1 MRVLS
6 ISQINFFLKSLIEGD
21 GRLTDIYAA
30 GEISNFTDHYRS
42 GHLYFSLKDEK
53 SVIKA
58 VMFSSAARRLRFR
71 PKDGM
76 RVIVRGRVSIY
87 EPSGQ
92 YQFYVEEMQPDGL
105 GALNLAFE
113 QMKEKLSK
121 EGLFSEEFKKPVPRF
136 PERIGIITS
145 PTGAAVQDM
154 LNILSRR
161 WPAAELI
168 FCPVLVQGESSPAQ
182 LSEAVQLMNEKR
194 CADVILIGRG
204 GGSAEDLAAFND
216 ERLART
222 IFASKIP
229 VISAVGH
236 ETDFTI
242 CDFVADLR
250 APTPSAAAELAV
262 PDANEVRMQLQ
273 LRTDRMKKA
282 MGSILDDRRQQLD
295 TVSSAR
301 LLREPSALLDPRKIQ
316 LHTVLQ
322 RLTASAQRRWTTE
335 NARLTDLSGRLDAM
349 SPLKV
354 IARGYA
360 VLTHEDGHVVRSV
373 QEAELHETLTAR
385 VSDGTLRLS
394 VQNKEKSEIQ
404 NGDGKKGLTYG
415 KKETE
420 L

>member
-6 ISQINFFLKSLIEGD
+6 ITQINYFLKSLIEGD
-21 GRLTDIYAA
+21 GRLTDIYAS

-58 VMFSSAARRLRFR
+58 VMFSGAARRLRFR

-76 RVIVRGRVSIY
+76 RVIVRGRVSVY

-105 GALNLAFE
+105 GALSLAFE

-121 EGLFSEEFKKPVPRF
+121 EGLFSEEYKKPIPRF
-136 PERIGIITS
+136 PQRVGIITS

-161 WPAAELI
+161 WPAAELV
-168 FCPVLVQGESSPAQ
+168 FCPVLVQGDGAPKQ
-182 LSEAVQLMNEKR
+182 LIDAVRLMNEKDA
-194 CADVILIGRG
+194 ADVILIGRG

-216 ERLART
+216 EGLARA
-222 IFASKIP
+222 IFASHIP

-262 PDANEVRMQLQ
+262 PDGAEVRMQLDMLTQ
-273 LRTDRMKKA
+273 RMRQAEESLLNYNRQMLDTVASARVLREPEALLLTQ
-282 MGSILDDRRQQLD
+282 RQQLES
-295 TVSSAR
+295 VM
-301 LLREPSALLDPRKIQ
+301 
-316 LHTVLQ
+316 Q
-322 RLTASAQRRWTTE
+322 RLKAAGKNRTMMAVAQLTE
-335 NARLTDLSGRLDAM
+335 LSGRLDAM

-354 IARGYA
+354 LSRGYA
-360 VLTHEDGHVVRSV
+360 ILSHEDGSTVSAVRDIEPGEVLSAKLV
-373 QEAELHETLTAR
+373 
-385 VSDGTLRLS
+385 DGTLRVS
-394 VQNKEKSEIQ
+394 VLDIEEDRTDAAQ
-404 NGDGKKGLTYG
+404 
-415 KKETE
+415 
-420 L
+420 

>member
-1 MRVLS
+1 MRVLT
-6 ISQINFFLKSLIEGD
+6 ISQINVFLKSLIEGD

-53 SVIKA
+53 SVLKA
-58 VMFSSAARRLRFR
+58 VMFSSAARRLRFK
-71 PKDGM
+71 PGDGM
-76 RVIVRGRVSIY
+76 RVIVRGRVSVY

-105 GALNLAFE
+105 GALSLAFE
-113 QMKEKLSK
+113 QMKAKLEA
-121 EGLFSEEFKKPVPRF
+121 EGLFRAEFKKPIPRF
-136 PERIGIITS
+136 PMRVGVITS

-154 LNILSRR
+154 RNILARR

-168 FCPVLVQGESSPAQ
+168 FCPVLVQGEGAPAQ
-182 LSEAVQLMNEKR
+182 LAAAVREMNRRR

-216 ERLART
+216 EALARAV
-222 IFASKIP
+222 FASEIP

-262 PDANEVRMQLQ
+262 PDRAEIAQQAQELVRRMKSAVQSGLDERRQLLDTACAAAVLRDPAALLDAREMQLDGAVQ
-273 LRTDRMKKA
+273 ALKTAQERLWLRERERL
-282 MGSILDDRRQQLD
+282 SSL
-295 TVSSAR
+295 SAR
-301 LLREPSALLDPRKIQ
+301 LD
-316 LHTVLQ
+316 
-322 RLTASAQRRWTTE
+322 
-335 NARLTDLSGRLDAM
+335 GM

-354 IARGYA
+354 MARGYA
-360 VLTHEDGHVVRSV
+360 ALSDQAGRPVRSV
-373 QEAELHETLTAR
+373 RDVSPGDGVRAQFSDGALELT
-385 VSDGTLRLS
+385 VSD
-394 VQNKEKSEIQ
+394 VAAWSEQ
-404 NGDGKKGLTYG
+404 
-415 KKETE
+415 
-420 L
+420 

>member
-1 MRVLS
+1 MRVLT
-6 ISQINFFLKSLIEGD
+6 ISQINVFLKSLIEGD

-53 SVIKA
+53 SVLKA
-58 VMFSSAARRLRFR
+58 VMFSSAARRLRFK
-71 PKDGM
+71 PGDGM
-76 RVIVRGRVSIY
+76 RVIVRGRVSVY

-113 QMKEKLSK
+113 QMKAKLEA
-121 EGLFSEEFKKPVPRF
+121 EGLFRAEFKKPIPRF
-136 PERIGIITS
+136 PMRIGVITS

-154 LNILSRR
+154 RNILARR

-168 FCPVLVQGESSPAQ
+168 FCPVLVQGEGAPAQ
-182 LSEAVQLMNEKR
+182 LTAAVREMNRRR

-216 ERLART
+216 EALARAV
-222 IFASKIP
+222 FASEIP

-262 PDANEVRMQLQ
+262 PDRAEIALQAQGLVR
-273 LRTDRMKKA
+273 RMRSA
-282 MGSILDDRRQQLD
+282 VQSGLDDRRQLLDTACAAAVLRGPAALLGTRKMQLD
-295 TVSSAR
+295 GAVQALKTAQERLWLRERERLSSLSAR
-301 LLREPSALLDPRKIQ
+301 LD
-316 LHTVLQ
+316 
-322 RLTASAQRRWTTE
+322 
-335 NARLTDLSGRLDAM
+335 GM

-354 IARGYA
+354 MARGYA
-360 VLTHEDGHVVRSV
+360 ALSDQAGRPVRSV
-373 QEAELHETLTAR
+373 RDVSSGDGVRAR
-385 VSDGTLRLS
+385 LSDGALELTVS
-394 VQNKEKSEIQ
+394 GAAAKEE
-404 NGDGKKGLTYG
+404 
-415 KKETE
+415 
-420 L
+420 

>member
-1 MRVLS
+1 MRVLT
-6 ISQINFFLKSLIEGD
+6 ISQINVFLKSLIEGD

-53 SVIKA
+53 SVLKA
-58 VMFSSAARRLRFR
+58 VMFSSAARRLRFK
-71 PKDGM
+71 PGDGM
-76 RVIVRGRVSIY
+76 RVIVRGRVSVY

-113 QMKEKLSK
+113 QMKVKLEA
-121 EGLFSEEFKKPVPRF
+121 EGLFRAEFKKPIPRF
-136 PERIGIITS
+136 PMRIGVITS

-154 LNILSRR
+154 RNILARR

-168 FCPVLVQGESSPAQ
+168 FCPVLVQGEGAPAQ
-182 LSEAVQLMNEKR
+182 LTAAVREMNRRR

-216 ERLART
+216 EALARAV
-222 IFASKIP
+222 FASEIP

-262 PDANEVRMQLQ
+262 PDRAEIALQAQGLVR
-273 LRTDRMKKA
+273 RMRSA
-282 MGSILDDRRQQLD
+282 VQSGLDDRRQLLDTACAAAVLRGPAALLGTRKMQLD
-295 TVSSAR
+295 GAVQALKTAQERLWMRERERLSSLSAR
-301 LLREPSALLDPRKIQ
+301 LD
-316 LHTVLQ
+316 
-322 RLTASAQRRWTTE
+322 
-335 NARLTDLSGRLDAM
+335 GM

-354 IARGYA
+354 MARGYA
-360 VLTHEDGHVVRSV
+360 ALSDQAGRPVRSV
-373 QEAELHETLTAR
+373 RDVSPGDGVRARLSDGALELT
-385 VSDGTLRLS
+385 VSDVAARPE
-394 VQNKEKSEIQ
+394 Q
-404 NGDGKKGLTYG
+404 
-415 KKETE
+415 
-420 L
+420 

>member
-6 ISQINFFLKSLIEGD
+6 VTQINYFLKSLIEGD

-58 VMFSSAARRLRFR
+58 VMFSGAARRLRFR
-71 PKDGM
+71 PKDGL
-76 RVIVRGRVSIY
+76 RVIVRGRVSVY

-92 YQFYVEEMQPDGL
+92 YQFYVEEMQPDGI

-113 QMKEKLSK
+113 QLKEKLSK
-121 EGLFSEEFKKPVPRF
+121 EGLFSTEHKKPLPAF
-136 PERIGIITS
+136 PQRIGVITS

-154 LNILSRR
+154 MQILARR
-161 WPAAELI
+161 WPAAEI
-168 FCPVLVQGESSPAQ
+168 VFCPVLVQGDDAPKQ
-182 LSEAVQLMNEKR
+182 LTEAVRRMNQLN

-216 ERLART
+216 EGLARA
-222 IFASKIP
+222 IFASDIP

-262 PDANEVRMQLQ
+262 PDQTEIRLQ
-273 LRTDRMKKA
+273 LKMQTERLRQA
-282 MGSILDDRRQQLD
+282 AERLLDYNRQRLD
-295 TVSSAR
+295 TLASAR
-301 LLREPSALLDPRKIQ
+301 VLRDPAAVLPDRKARFQ
-316 LHTVLQ
+316 AVTQ
-322 RLTASAQRRWTTE
+322 RLLAAGMQKTMSEKENLAALSA
-335 NARLTDLSGRLDAM
+335 RLDAM

-354 IARGYA
+354 LQRGYA
-360 VLTHEDGHVVRSV
+360 IVSDANGKTISSV
-373 QEAELHETLTAR
+373 QET
-385 VSDGTLRLS
+385 SIDDKLS
-394 VQNKEKSEIQ
+394 VRVKDGQLYVSVLNTEK
-404 NGDGKKGLTYG
+404 DT
-415 KKETE
+415 
-420 L
+420 

>member
-6 ISQINFFLKSLIEGD
+6 VTQINYFLKSLIEGD
-21 GRLTDIYAA
+21 GRLTDIYAS

-76 RVIVRGRVSIY
+76 RVIVRGRVSVY

-105 GALNLAFE
+105 GALSLAFE

-121 EGLFSEEFKKPVPRF
+121 EGLFAEENKKPIPRF
-136 PERIGIITS
+136 PNRIGIITS

-161 WPAAELI
+161 WPVAELV
-168 FCPVLVQGESSPAQ
+168 FCPVLVQGDGAPEQ
-182 LSEAVQLMNEKR
+182 LTQAVRSLNEANNV
-194 CADVILIGRG
+194 DVILIGRG

-216 ERLART
+216 EQLARA
-222 IFASKIP
+222 IHASKIP

-262 PDANEVRMQLQ
+262 PDCTEIAMQLKMFSKR
-273 LRTDRMKKA
+273 LRQVEE
-282 MGSILDDRRQQLD
+282 GILNYSRQKLD
-295 TVSSAR
+295 AVASAR
-301 LLREPSALLDPRKIQ
+301 VLREPATLLTVHKTQ
-316 LHTVLQ
+316 LEVLVH
-322 RLTASAQRRWTTE
+322 RLQTAERSRTADAKEQLAE
-335 NARLTDLSGRLDAM
+335 LSGRLDAM

-354 IARGYA
+354 LSRGYA
-360 VLTHEDGHVVRSV
+360 ILSDEDGRVVTSTGAVRCGDILSAKLRDGSL
-373 QEAELHETLTAR
+373 QLT
-385 VSDGTLRLS
+385 VSD
-394 VQNKEKSEIQ
+394 VEK
-404 NGDGKKGLTYG
+404 D
-415 KKETE
+415 ET
-420 L
+420 

>member
-1 MRVLS
+1 MRVLT
-6 ISQINFFLKSLIEGD
+6 ISQINVFLKSLIEGD

-53 SVIKA
+53 SVLKA
-58 VMFSSAARRLRFR
+58 VMFSSAARRLRFK
-71 PKDGM
+71 PGDGM
-76 RVIVRGRVSIY
+76 RVIVCGRVSVY

-105 GALNLAFE
+105 GALSLAFE
-113 QMKEKLSK
+113 QMKAKLEA
-121 EGLFSEEFKKPVPRF
+121 EGLFRAEFKKPIPRF
-136 PERIGIITS
+136 PMRVGVITS

-154 LNILSRR
+154 RNILARR

-168 FCPVLVQGESSPAQ
+168 FCPVLVQGEGAPAQ
-182 LSEAVQLMNEKR
+182 LAEAVREMNRRR

-216 ERLART
+216 EALARAV
-222 IFASKIP
+222 FASEIP

-262 PDANEVRMQLQ
+262 PDRAEIAQQAQELVR
-273 LRTDRMKKA
+273 RMRSA
-282 MGSILDDRRQQLD
+282 VQSGLDDRRQLLDTACAAAVLRGPAALLGAQKIQLD
-295 TVSSAR
+295 GAVQALKTAQERLWLRERERLSSLSAR
-301 LLREPSALLDPRKIQ
+301 LD
-316 LHTVLQ
+316 
-322 RLTASAQRRWTTE
+322 
-335 NARLTDLSGRLDAM
+335 GM

-354 IARGYA
+354 MARGYA
-360 VLTHEDGHVVRSV
+360 ALSDQAGRPVRSV
-373 QEAELHETLTAR
+373 RDVSPGDGVRARLSDGALELT
-385 VSDGTLRLS
+385 VSDVAARPE
-394 VQNKEKSEIQ
+394 Q
-404 NGDGKKGLTYG
+404 
-415 KKETE
+415 
-420 L
+420 

>member
-6 ISQINFFLKSLIEGD
+6 ITQINFFLKSLIEGD

-53 SVIKA
+53 SVLKA
-58 VMFSSAARRLRFR
+58 VMFSNAARRLRFK

-76 RVIVRGRVSIY
+76 RVIVRGRVSVY

-92 YQFYVEEMQPDGL
+92 YQFYVEGMQPDGL
-105 GALNLAFE
+105 GALSLAFE

-121 EGLFSEEFKKPVPRF
+121 EGLFDEEYKKPIPRF
-136 PERIGIITS
+136 PARIGIITS
-145 PTGAAVQDM
+145 PTGAAVRDM

-168 FCPVLVQGESSPAQ
+168 FCPVLVQGEGAPAQ
-182 LSEAVQLMNEKR
+182 LTAAVQEMNAKR

-216 ERLART
+216 ETLART

-229 VISAVGH
+229 IISAVGH

-262 PDANEVRMQLQ
+262 PDRYEVCTQLDM
-273 LRTDRMKKA
+273 LTRRMKNA
-282 MGSILDDRRQQLD
+282 AENGINDRRQALD
-295 TVSSAR
+295 AVAASKVLRDPQAMLRARQTELRAVMQALRSAEQHR
-301 LLREPSALLDPRKIQ
+301 WMQEKENFSA
-316 LHTVLQ
+316 
-322 RLTASAQRRWTTE
+322 
-335 NARLTDLSGRLDAM
+335 LSGRLDAM

-354 IARGYA
+354 MARGYA
-360 VLTHEDGHVVRSV
+360 ALSDETGSPVRSV
-373 QEAELHETLTAR
+373 RDVQIGDTVRAR
-385 VSDGTLRLS
+385 LADGTLRLT
-394 VQNKEKSEIQ
+394 V
-404 NGDGKKGLTYG
+404 
-415 KKETE
+415 TE
-420 L
+420 AQEEA

>member
-6 ISQINFFLKSLIEGD
+6 VTQINYFLKSLIEGD

-58 VMFSSAARRLRFR
+58 VMFSGAARRLRFR
-71 PKDGM
+71 PKDGL
-76 RVIVRGRVSIY
+76 RVIVRGRVSVY

-92 YQFYVEEMQPDGL
+92 YQFYVEEMQPDGI

-113 QMKEKLSK
+113 QLKEKLSK
-121 EGLFSEEFKKPVPRF
+121 EGLFSTEHKKPLPAF
-136 PERIGIITS
+136 PQRIGVITS

-154 LNILSRR
+154 MQILARR
-161 WPAAELI
+161 WPAAEI
-168 FCPVLVQGESSPAQ
+168 VFCPVLVQGDGAPKQ
-182 LSEAVQLMNEKR
+182 LTEAVRRMNQLN

-216 ERLART
+216 EGLARA
-222 IFASKIP
+222 IFASDIP

-262 PDANEVRMQLQ
+262 PDQTEIRLQ
-273 LRTDRMKKA
+273 LKMQTERLRQA
-282 MGSILDDRRQQLD
+282 AERLLDYNRQRLD
-295 TVSSAR
+295 TLASAR
-301 LLREPSALLDPRKIQ
+301 VLRDPAAVLPARKARFQ
-316 LHTVLQ
+316 AVTQ
-322 RLTASAQRRWTTE
+322 RLLAAGMQKTMSEKENLAALSA
-335 NARLTDLSGRLDAM
+335 RLDAM

-354 IARGYA
+354 LQRGYA
-360 VLTHEDGHVVRSV
+360 IVSDANGKTISSV
-373 QEAELHETLTAR
+373 QET
-385 VSDGTLRLS
+385 SIDDKLS
-394 VQNKEKSEIQ
+394 VRVKDGQLYVSVLNTEK
-404 NGDGKKGLTYG
+404 DT
-415 KKETE
+415 
-420 L
+420 